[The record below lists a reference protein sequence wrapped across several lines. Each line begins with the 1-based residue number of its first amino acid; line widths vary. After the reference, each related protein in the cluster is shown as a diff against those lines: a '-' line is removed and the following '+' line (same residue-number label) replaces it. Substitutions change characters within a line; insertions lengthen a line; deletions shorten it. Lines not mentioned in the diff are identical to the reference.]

1 MVIFT
6 EHLTY
11 HKPEKCI
18 YTLKKTISEE
28 LKNTDIQSTLK
39 VSAAITLKIY
49 IYIYKKKKASTSP
62 FVIVKF
68 LSKPVKVNLYIPFS
82 SLLHSVKKQ

>member
-39 VSAAITLKIY
+39 VSAAITLKKIY
-49 IYIYKKKKASTSP
+49 IYI
-62 FVIVKF
+62 
-68 LSKPVKVNLYIPFS
+68 
-82 SLLHSVKKQ
+82 

>member
-49 IYIYKKKKASTSP
+49 IYIYKKKKSQHLT
-62 FVIVKF
+62 FC
-68 LSKPVKVNLYIPFS
+68 NCEIPQQACQS
-82 SLLHSVKKQ
+82 ESIHSIF

>member
-6 EHLTY
+6 EHVTY

-49 IYIYKKKKASTSP
+49 IYIY
-62 FVIVKF
+62 I
-68 LSKPVKVNLYIPFS
+68 
-82 SLLHSVKKQ
+82 